1 MGSIGS
7 FNLPGSMRALEYTEA
22 RKFSIVE
29 KPLPK
34 IREHDV
40 LIKVKAC
47 GVCGTDLHIHD
58 GEFGAQFPLVPGHET
73 VGVIAAYGSHVTGFS
88 IGDRVVA
95 DNSEVCGHCHYCRR
109 GKELFC
115 ENFVAH
121 GVMVDGGFAEYAVYP
136 AHRVFKFQNL
146 SDVDAT
152 LLEPAACAAHGLDKI
167 APQMGSKVLLFG
179 AGPTGLMLAQLL
191 RQNGGC
197 HTVIAAPG
205 GLKMDL
211 ARSLDAADE
220 YVELPREADAAGVR
234 MEQLRG
240 EHPYG
245 FDIVVEATGS
255 ARVLEDAIHFVSKS
269 GKLVVYG
276 VYGDGDRV
284 SLSPNM
290 IFKEE
295 FQVLGSFSQM
305 HKFPA
310 AIDYLADRKRIKVD
324 GIVNKTFKLNEW
336 EACLDAMRNKSV
348 VKAAIVFD

>member
-7 FNLPGSMRALEYTEA
+7 FDLPHSMRALEYSGP

-34 IREHDV
+34 IREHDI

-73 VGVIAAYGSHVTGFS
+73 VGIVAALGASVTNFTL
-88 IGDRVVA
+88 GDRVVA
-95 DNSEVCGHCHYCRR
+95 DNSELCGHCHYCRR

-115 ENFVAH
+115 ENFIAH
-121 GVMVDGGFAEYAVYP
+121 GVMVDGGFAEYATYP
-136 AHRVFKFQNL
+136 AHRVFKFENL

-152 LLEPAACAAHGLDKI
+152 LVEPASCAAHGLDKI
-167 APQMGSKVLLFG
+167 SPQMGSKVLLFG

-191 RQNGGC
+191 GLNGGC
-197 HTVIAAPG
+197 HVVVAAPG
-205 GLKMDL
+205 GLKMEL
-211 ARSLDAADE
+211 ARGLDAADE
-220 YVELPREADAAGVR
+220 YVELPREVEAAEKR
-234 MEQLRG
+234 LG
-240 EHPYG
+240 ELKEEYPYG

-255 ARVLEDAIHFVSKS
+255 ARVLEKAIHFVTKG

-276 VYGDGDRV
+276 VYGDEDRV

-295 FQVLGSFSQM
+295 IHVLGAFSQTY
-305 HKFPA
+305 KFPA
-310 AIDYLADRKRIKVD
+310 AIDYLDRKRVRVE
-324 GIVNKTFKLNEW
+324 GIVNRTFRLEEW
-336 EACLDAMRNKSV
+336 EEYLEAMRNKSV